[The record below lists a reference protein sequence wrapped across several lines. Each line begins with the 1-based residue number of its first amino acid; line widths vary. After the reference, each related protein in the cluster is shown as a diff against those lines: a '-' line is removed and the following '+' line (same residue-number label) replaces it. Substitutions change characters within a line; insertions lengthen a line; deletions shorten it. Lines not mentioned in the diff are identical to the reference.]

1 MIKTFIVFKYNVND
15 IRQNDL
21 DNDKLYGNV

>member
-1 MIKTFIVFKYNVND
+1 MIKTFIVFKYNVSD

>member
-1 MIKTFIVFKYNVND
+1 MIKTFIVFKYNVSG

>member
-1 MIKTFIVFKYNVND
+1 MIKTFIVFKYSVSD